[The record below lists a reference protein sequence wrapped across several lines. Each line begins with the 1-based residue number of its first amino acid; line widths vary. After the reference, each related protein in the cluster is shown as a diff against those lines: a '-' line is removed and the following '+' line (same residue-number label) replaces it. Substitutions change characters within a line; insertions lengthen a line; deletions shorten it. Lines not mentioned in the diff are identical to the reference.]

1 MAHAIKL
8 NRSAPNLTTS
18 QIHYPLGDA
27 LPPLGETLEVAPG
40 VRWLRMGLPF
50 ALDHINLWL
59 LRDAIEGVEGWT
71 IIDCGISNAETEAA
85 WETIFATQLS
95 GLPVLRVIVTHMH
108 PDHVGLAKWLCER
121 WQAPLWMSM
130 ADYLTAQWLSNKEGG
145 AAIGAKMG
153 GGGSAD
159 HLERHGLNSTADLA
173 LIRGRSDYYSRM
185 VPGMPPRYRR
195 LMEGDVIPIGGQL
208 WQVQMGYG
216 HAPEHATLYCA
227 KLGVF
232 ISGDMVL
239 PRISTN
245 ISVYDADPDADPL
258 GLFLRSL
265 ALFAQL
271 PADTLVLPS
280 HGKPFTGL
288 HVRIQQLQEH
298 HVDRLADTINACHEP
313 ITARDLVPILF
324 KRSLDTHQMT
334 FAMGEAIAHLNH
346 LWRLGKLTRQA
357 SAGVWQFSVC

>member
-1 MAHAIKL
+1 M
-8 NRSAPNLTTS
+8 PNSTNLEI
-18 QIHYPLGDA
+18 QYPLGEA
-27 LPPLGETLEVAPG
+27 LPASGEALEVAPG
-40 VRWLRMGLPF
+40 VRWLRMRLPF

-59 LRDAIEGVEGWT
+59 LRDEIEGVAGWT
-71 IIDCGISNAETEAA
+71 IIDCGISNAETQTA
-85 WETIFATQLS
+85 WEAIFSSQLG
-95 GLPVLRVIVTHMH
+95 GLPVLRVIATHMH
-108 PDHVGLAKWLCER
+108 PDHVGLAYWLCER

-130 ADYLTAQWLSNKEGG
+130 SDYLTAQWLSNQEGG

-159 HLERHGLNSTADLA
+159 HLERHGLNTAEDLA
-173 LIRGRSDYYSRM
+173 LIRGRSDYYIKL
-185 VPGMPPRYRR
+185 VPRMPPRYRR
-195 LMEGDVIPIGGQL
+195 MMDGDLITIGGQL

-245 ISVYDADPDADPL
+245 ISVYDGEPDADPL

-265 ALFAQL
+265 ALFAKL
-271 PADTLVLPS
+271 PANTLVLPS

-288 HVRIQQLQEH
+288 HLRIQQLQDH
-298 HVDRLADTINACHEP
+298 HVDRLADTMKACQVP

-324 KRSLDTHQMT
+324 KRALDTHQLT

-346 LWRLGKLTRQA
+346 LWRLGKLTRKV
-357 SAGVWQFSVC
+357 SAGVWQFSVH